1 MNRTDVN
8 LIEFQIS
15 EIVFSWPSVL
25 PSAFVVESSSSDYE
39 SRFCRSVRPCVQ
51 VVANARSL
59 WGWAFIRVSC
69 LMSRF
74 ILAPG
79 LGIRISQSPDSFNGP
94 GDTESRR
101 LPAPISLTARVAF
114 WKPSLHNAPR
124 QNKGADGSFRSA
136 QLFKERAAASC

>member
-1 MNRTDVN
+1 MCVFHVISSCAQVNRTDVN
-8 LIEFQIS
+8 LIELQIS

-59 WGWAFIRVSC
+59 VVWAFIRVSC

-79 LGIRISQSPDSFNGP
+79 LGIRYLWSTVNARPQSSYSLPFSKISQSPDSFAMSQGIQSP
-94 GDTESRR
+94 DAC
-101 LPAPISLTARVAF
+101 LPLSV
-114 WKPSLHNAPR
+114 
-124 QNKGADGSFRSA
+124 
-136 QLFKERAAASC
+136 